1 MQWNLLWWCWC
12 WFRWTGVPCLPT
24 RCACCW
30 YRVQLRPIYDLYWSS
45 GIKQN
50 HESWKLKVKTIVEP
64 LSNSKGPTAYNGN
77 DAESLTGS
85 VRSYI
90 EAGRTYK
97 VKFQYGAPP
106 AEIDLKLVDADS
118 DTWYRVSLCI
128 GSDNIMVNDVRRSMG
143 PGSFQ

>member
-1 MQWNLLWWCWC
+1 M
-12 WFRWTGVPCLPT
+12 
-24 RCACCW
+24 
-30 YRVQLRPIYDLYWSS
+30 
-45 GIKQN
+45 
-50 HESWKLKVKTIVEP
+50 
-64 LSNSKGPTAYNGN
+64 
-77 DAESLTGS
+77 TGS

-143 PGSFQ
+143 LGSFQSFFKHNLLRYIDPSQIILVMKSPLATFQQHKHFHGNNFTAVVQVLASFMIRRVAGFIYFCAIKAIDDGVAT